1 MHGKIGQTYDT
12 IYTKKNCWCIL
23 QVKSDDDGSWMTSVA
38 YIILFL
44 WDHWIMML
52 RKGGIVH
59 RSFWWP
65 HAHTHKSR
73 GLIEVDTKPRTFSS
87 SLMYGRR
94 CLSAHTERDERRR
107 NPFIWCCCLLQLP
120 AIQKPAMR
128 VNGLKDHGRRHRGF
142 FSMTSK
148 LFSMLKNW
156 YRLPCMLREVNKTLV
171 YMIHLLQ
178 LRGLF

>member
-1 MHGKIGQTYDT
+1 MHGKMGQTYDT

-23 QVKSDDDGSWMTSVA
+23 QEKSDEDGSWMTSVA

-94 CLSAHTERDERRR
+94 CLSAHTEREEEKS
-107 NPFIWCCCLLQLP
+107 FYLMLLL
-120 AIQKPAMR
+120 AAAASHSK
-128 VNGLKDHGRRHRGF
+128 
-142 FSMTSK
+142 TSHACK
-148 LFSMLKNW
+148 WSQRPW
-156 YRLPCMLREVNKTLV
+156 PPPP
-171 YMIHLLQ
+171 
-178 LRGLF
+178 GLFFNDIKIVFNAKKLISPALYAKGGK